1 MSMIEFKNVSKYY
14 ETGTERTEVLKDI
27 SLSVDE
33 GEFLVLLGFS
43 GTGKTTLINLMAGL
57 DTPSS
62 GDVLFKGAPVTGPG
76 PERGVIFQSY
86 SLMPWLTVNG
96 NVGLAVDTIFPN
108 LSRAERAEKVAH
120 YVKMVGL
127 GHATTRRPA
136 ELSGGMR
143 QRVNVAR
150 ALAMN
155 PEVLL
160 LDEPLS
166 ALDALTRANLADEIE
181 HIWEADKKT
190 CVLIT
195 NDVDEAIILADRI
208 IALNPDGTL
217 GEEFKV
223 TIPRPRDRMEMNHN
237 EEFKRLRA
245 DVTKYLMDVGI
256 EAKVEGTKVLP
267 NVTPIHGVP
276 PAVAEAQKG
285 MIENRFL
292 DFSMLHKV
300 YPTPKGPLTVVE
312 DFDLKINKGEFI
324 SLIGHS
330 GCGKSTVLTMAA
342 GLNEISKGA
351 IKLDGRHVEGAD
363 PERAVVFQSP
373 NLFPWLSAKE
383 NVAIGVDK
391 VYPKASREERQDV
404 VEYYL
409 ERVGLADAMD
419 KQAADLSNG
428 MKQRVGIARAF
439 ALSPKLLLLD
449 EPFGMLDSL
458 TRWELQ
464 EVLMEVWSRTKVTA
478 ICVTH
483 DVDEAILLAD
493 RVVMMTNGPQ
503 ATIGKIVDVDLPRP
517 RTRKALLE
525 HPDYYNYRQDVLDF
539 LEEYEHG
546 AKPKPKAPATGGGKA
561 IAAE

>member
-1 MSMIEFKNVSKYY
+1 MSILEFRNVSKSYG
-14 ETGTERTEVLKDI
+14 EGTAKTSVLRNI
-27 SLSVDE
+27 SLSVQE

-57 DTPSS
+57 ETPTE
-62 GDVLFKGAPVTGPG
+62 GTAAFRGKTITGPG

-96 NVGLAVDTIFPN
+96 NVRLAVDTVFPG
-108 LSRAERAEKVAH
+108 LSNAEKQAKTDH
-120 YVKMVGL
+120 YVGMVGL
-127 GHATTRRPA
+127 SHAAGRRPA

-150 ALAMN
+150 ALAMD

-181 HIWEADKKT
+181 MIWEADKKT

-195 NDVDEAIILADRI
+195 NDVDEAILLADRI

-223 TIPRPRDRMEMNHN
+223 AIPRPRDRSAMNN
-237 EEFKRLRA
+237 DATFKRLRRE
-245 DVTKYLMDVGI
+245 VTSCLMEAGI
-256 EAKVEGTKVLP
+256 EAKIESTRTLP
-267 NVTPIHGVP
+267 DVTPVHGLP
-276 PAVAEAQKG
+276 AAVAEASKSLT
-285 MIENRFL
+285 EDRFL
-292 DFSMLHKV
+292 DFSQLHKI

-312 DFDLKINKGEFI
+312 DFNLKISKGEFI

-342 GLNEISKGA
+342 GLNPISKGA
-351 IKLDGRHVEGAD
+351 IKLDRRHVEGAD

-373 NLFPWLSAKE
+373 NLFPWLTARE
-383 NVAIGVDK
+383 NCAIGVDK
-391 VYPKASREERQDV
+391 VYPKASQAERQDV

-419 KQAADLSNG
+419 KPANAMSNG
-428 MKQRVGIARAF
+428 MQQRVGIARAF

-503 ATIGKIVDVDLPRP
+503 ATIGKITDVDLPRP

-525 HPDYYNYRQDVLDF
+525 HPEYYTYRQEVLDF

-546 AKPKPKAPATGGGKA
+546 AKPKPKTAANQ

>member
-1 MSMIEFKNVSKYY
+1 MSIMKFTNVSKSFG
-14 ETGTERTEVLKDI
+14 EGTARTDVLKDI
-27 SLSVDE
+27 NLEVKQ

-43 GTGKTTLINLMAGL
+43 GTGKSTLINLMAGL
-57 DTPSS
+57 EAPSK
-62 GDVLFKGAPVTGPG
+62 GEVTFKDLPITGPG

-86 SLMPWLTVNG
+86 SLMPWLTVQG
-96 NVGLAVDTIFPN
+96 NVMLALDSVFPKMPK
-108 LSRAERAEKVAH
+108 AEKAEKVAH
-120 YVKMVGL
+120 YIKMVGL
-127 GHATTRRPA
+127 SHAATRRPA

-181 HIWEADKKT
+181 EIWQADKKT

-223 TIPRPRDRMEMNHN
+223 DIQRPRDRIEMNDN
-237 EEFKRLRA
+237 DTFKKLRA
-245 DVTKYLMDVGI
+245 NVTKYLMDVGI
-256 EAKVEGTKVLP
+256 EGKVEGTRVLP
-267 NVTPIHGVP
+267 DVTPIHGAP
-276 PAVAEAQKG
+276 KAVADAQKG
-285 MIENRFL
+285 MIDKNFL
-292 DFSMLHKV
+292 DFSQLHKV

-312 DFDLKINKGEFI
+312 DFNLKLNRGEFI

-342 GLNEISKGA
+342 GLNDISKGA
-351 IKLDGRHVEGAD
+351 IRLDGRHVEGAD

-391 VYPKASREERQDV
+391 VYPKASQGERQDV

-409 ERVGLADAMD
+409 ERVGMADAMD
-419 KQAADLSNG
+419 RPAHSMSNG

-464 EVLMEVWSRTKVTA
+464 EVLMEVWDRTKVTA

-525 HPDYYNYRQDVLDF
+525 HPDYYKYRQDVLDF
-539 LEEYEHG
+539 LEEYEGG
-546 AKPKPKAPATGGGKA
+546 AKPKPKPTPDGAKSQ